1 MKNLVLIT
9 LLTIVV
15 FQAFGQIDKESV
27 DSLIIARTNEK
38 FFRNLSFGYVVNQ
51 KVSDNEKL
59 WDQGQIE
66 REFEVQSFTYFLK
79 KRSGDLFYYRISG
92 MMACV
97 LQLDIKPN
105 GQLINSPDFETL
117 KKISNLIDINT
128 VDRGTAIKA
137 AIHHLTN
144 KKVKD
149 NDCFL
154 IYDLNEG
161 TVYWEIRSRTGLK
174 NIIEQT
180 ARIDA
185 RTATYI
191 RTDNFEYQRTLLH

>member
-1 MKNLVLIT
+1 MKNFILIT
-9 LLTIVV
+9 LLTIIVS
-15 FQAFGQIDKESV
+15 QAFGQIDKESV

-38 FFRNLSFGYVVNQ
+38 FFHNLSFGYVVNQ
-51 KVSDNEKL
+51 KVWDNEKR
-59 WDQGQIE
+59 WEQGQSD
-66 REFEVQSFTYFLK
+66 REFEVQSFTYYLK
-79 KRSGDLFYYRISG
+79 KKSGDLFYYRISG
-92 MMACV
+92 MTACV

-105 GQLINSPDFETL
+105 GQLINSPEFESL
-117 KKISNLIDINT
+117 KKISNLIDINIE
-128 VDRGTAIKA
+128 DRGMAINA
-137 AIHHLTN
+137 AIQHLTN

-161 TVYWEIRSRTGLK
+161 TIYWEIRSRTGLK

-185 RTATYI
+185 RTATHI
-191 RTDNFEYQRTLLH
+191 RTDNFEYQRKLLH